1 MRRTAQPR
9 TVARQPLIKK
19 AAAPVQRKAGR
30 FDRGAYAK
38 ETLEL
43 KGTIQVSDYMYVK
56 AKSISLGTLQS
67 TSSSAPTG
75 SDPVIGLNAVFVAD
89 EVSITTIVE
98 TSTANNNS
106 ALIFDKDSE
115 SGVGIQSD
123 PIIVNAT
130 PSEGMILAT
139 VGASG
144 NANYVKVSGPTDFSG
159 YSFAFSGATSVTSAP
174 TLDDVEEYKAS
185 NTDNTHAQHY
195 FLLGEANIIRKDKY
209 EIDGVTKVV
218 TIKAV
223 ASTTDANVIEIQA
236 TYEETVTVDGETTTT
251 VKPYTGPIRYPFRAW
266 DTITDS
272 PAQGETMPTPDATKT
287 YSYVNELEFTQPS
300 DSTATLE
307 QLPLV
312 KEEITTTKPIDILAD
327 VKFDT
332 KPVFSATAA
341 ADDKIIKRYNIADF
355 IVAVTEGT
363 ETTYKEVPGDIWI
376 INENITF
383 GVVDA
388 ETNVLFNVTHSNTQ
402 SMRNTNAN
410 CTFAENKVLIENGT
424 TDTYPYDETNKT
436 ENHFG
441 KLSCGVLTLTGCD
454 SVVIEGKEDKEQEKV
469 TIDGVEHT
477 IDYVDGMVRCEK
489 FILGQTEPE
498 PEP

>member
-67 TSSSAPTG
+67 TNSATSTAPVTG
-75 SDPVIGLNAVFVAD
+75 LKAVFVAD
-89 EVSITTIVE
+89 EVSIITIVE

-106 ALIFDKDSE
+106 ALIFEKDSE
-115 SGVGIQSD
+115 SQVGIQSD
-123 PIIVNAT
+123 PILVSAT
-130 PSEGMILAT
+130 PAQGMILAT
-139 VGASG
+139 AGTPG
-144 NANYVKVSGPTDFSG
+144 EANYVKVSGPTDFSG
-159 YSFAFSGATSVTSAP
+159 YSFAFSEAP
-174 TLDDVEEYKAS
+174 VASTAPDLTNLQEYDAS
-185 NTDNTHAQHY
+185 HTADTYAQHY
-195 FLLGEANIIRKDKY
+195 FLLGEANIIRIDKY
-209 EIDGVTKVV
+209 TVDGATKAV
-218 TIKAV
+218 TIKAI

-236 TYEETVTVDGETTTT
+236 TYETTVDGETTA
-251 VKPYTGPIRYPFRAW
+251 VPYTGPIRYPFRAW
-266 DTITDS
+266 DSITES
-272 PAQGETMPTPDATKT
+272 PAQGETMPTPDDNKT

-300 DSTATLE
+300 APTASLE
-307 QLPLV
+307 ELPLV

-327 VKFDT
+327 VRFDT
-332 KPVFSATAA
+332 KPVFSETAA

-355 IVAVTEGT
+355 IVDGT
-363 ETTYKEVPGDIWI
+363 EVAGDIWI

-383 GVVDA
+383 GTVNVN
-388 ETNVLFNVTHSNTQ
+388 TNLLFNVTHGTTQ
-402 SMRNTNAN
+402 SMRNTNAD

-424 TDTYPYDETNKT
+424 TDTYGSSPIVT

-454 SVVIEGKEDKEQEKV
+454 SVVIEGKEDKESETKE
-469 TIDGVEHT
+469 IEGVEHT
-477 IDYVDGMVRCEK
+477 ITYVDGMVRCEK
-489 FILGQTEPE
+489 FILGQTEP
-498 PEP
+498 

>member
-1 MRRTAQPR
+1 M
-9 TVARQPLIKK
+9 
-19 AAAPVQRKAGR
+19 
-30 FDRGAYAK
+30 
-38 ETLEL
+38 
-43 KGTIQVSDYMYVK
+43 
-56 AKSISLGTLQS
+56 
-67 TSSSAPTG
+67 
-75 SDPVIGLNAVFVAD
+75 
-89 EVSITTIVE
+89 
-98 TSTANNNS
+98 
-106 ALIFDKDSE
+106 
-115 SGVGIQSD
+115 
-123 PIIVNAT
+123 
-130 PSEGMILAT
+130 
-139 VGASG
+139 
-144 NANYVKVSGPTDFSG
+144 
-159 YSFAFSGATSVTSAP
+159 
-174 TLDDVEEYKAS
+174 
-185 NTDNTHAQHY
+185 
-195 FLLGEANIIRKDKY
+195 LGEANIIRKDKY